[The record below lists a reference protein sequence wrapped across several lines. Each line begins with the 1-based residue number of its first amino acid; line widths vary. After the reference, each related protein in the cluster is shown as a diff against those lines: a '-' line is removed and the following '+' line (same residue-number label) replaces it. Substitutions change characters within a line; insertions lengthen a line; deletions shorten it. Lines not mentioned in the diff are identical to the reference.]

1 MSPKAAK
8 APPPWIM
15 KETGA
20 EMVPSSKPVLP
31 EPEGTKMGKQNIGLL
46 PHRKPHAKSSVIL
59 LKLWSSPTHK

>member
-46 PHRKPHAKSSVIL
+46 PHRSHMQ
-59 LKLWSSPTHK
+59 SPP